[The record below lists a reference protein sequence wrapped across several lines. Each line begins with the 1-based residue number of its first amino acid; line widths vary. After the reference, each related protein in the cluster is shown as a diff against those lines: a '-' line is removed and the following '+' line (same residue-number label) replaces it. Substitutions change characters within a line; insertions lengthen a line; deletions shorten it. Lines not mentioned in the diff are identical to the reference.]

1 MAVELSGA
9 EAGRAVLRARP
20 GSRPA
25 GPAPAPGTH
34 LLGVETGRDG
44 LLYVPREMLEP
55 APLLVLFHGAGGRA
69 PDLPPHF
76 ADAAEA
82 RGILLLAPESRGRTW
97 DVIEAGGYG
106 ADVAFLDRALEAAFA
121 AFPVD
126 GERVGICGFSD
137 GASYAL
143 SLGLSNGDLFRQVLA
158 LSPGFSAPS
167 RREGRPRVFVSH
179 GVRDQVLPIDPC
191 SRRIVRVLRGAGYDV
206 EYREF
211 DGGHVLPP
219 EMVTAA
225 VARFLA

>member
-1 MAVELSGA
+1 MAVELSGV
-9 EAGRAVLRARP
+9 EARRAVLRARP
-20 GSRPA
+20 NIRVT

-34 LLGVETGRDG
+34 LLGLEAGRDG
-44 LLYVPREMLEP
+44 LIYVPRAVPEP
-55 APLLVLFHGAGGRA
+55 APLLVLLHGAGGRA

-76 ADAAEA
+76 AKAAEA

-97 DVIEAGGYG
+97 DVIEGGYG
-106 ADVAFLDRALEAAFA
+106 PDVAFLDRALEAVFA

-126 GERVGICGFSD
+126 GDRIGIGGFSD

-143 SLGLSNGDLFRQVLA
+143 SLGLSNGELFRHVLA
-158 LSPGFSAPS
+158 LSPGFAAPS

-179 GVRDQVLPIDPC
+179 GVRDAVLPIDPC
-191 SRRIVRVLRGAGYDV
+191 SRRIVTVLRGAGYDV
-206 EYREF
+206 DYREF